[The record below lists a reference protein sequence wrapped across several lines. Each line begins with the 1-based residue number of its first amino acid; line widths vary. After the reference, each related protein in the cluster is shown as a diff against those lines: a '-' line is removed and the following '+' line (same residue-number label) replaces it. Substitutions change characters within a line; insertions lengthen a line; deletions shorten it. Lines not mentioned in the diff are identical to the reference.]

1 MVSGALSSC
10 PLPGVR
16 LSTPTTREPTL
27 RRPHG
32 AASRPSMS
40 SRARSAS
47 PLHNPLQ
54 AKTAPAV
61 LPALHRHTRHPHQE
75 GTGELSLRSTP
86 RVSAMLPTAREFSLP
101 HPLGV
106 TSGPLIMEAGF
117 RFPGRSVRPARDM
130 GGLTLTRRQR
140 VVPLMMWAGSR
151 YSLNVRERGGSL
163 PQRSR
168 SSATRARYAG
178 CGGQRNGS
186 SSPAMRPHERHQPV
200 RPALRRRAS
209 RPARDVGGLPLL
221 GLPGRPSR
229 HPGGLAF
236 RSAVGRRLTAACEL
250 AFFLLR
256 DASTR
261 LRPPVRWVLPTA
273 PHGRA
278 RGAPSRSFTP
288 FGEPQEASPQRSFSI
303 YRTSRCP
310 LISEG

>member
-1 MVSGALSSC
+1 MQAGLHFSAEGRLPLTEKAGSS
-10 PLPGVR
+10 
-16 LSTPTTREPTL
+16 PTRQAA
-27 RRPHG
+27 RR
-32 AASRPSMS
+32 
-40 SRARSAS
+40 
-47 PLHNPLQ
+47 
-54 AKTAPAV
+54 
-61 LPALHRHTRHPHQE
+61 
-75 GTGELSLRSTP
+75 
-86 RVSAMLPTAREFSLP
+86 
-101 HPLGV
+101 
-106 TSGPLIMEAGF
+106 GPLIMEAGF
-117 RFPGRSVRPARDM
+117 RCP
-130 GGLTLTRRQR
+130 
-140 VVPLMMWAGSR
+140 
-151 YSLNVRERGGSL
+151 LNVRERGRPL
-163 PQRSR
+163 QCSR

-273 PHGRA
+273 PHGCA